1 MLPKLFIM
9 NVNRSTSNIYI
20 AYPWN
25 VQKIN
30 FKITQK
36 TLIFIDFAWIE
47 SFHQGIGSWSWRIN
61 AEKLFIHVVNNNNLL
76 RLYKLIGLFTGYSIY
91 FEDPLRF
98 LRHVIFLCSLSS
110 LRYILFLKFLLSE
123 EKGGPS
129 RSSFSSRSG
138 RVTSTFLRDW
148 ASTTSCRNT
157 THPLTNR
164 FKESAVVLYSNTII
178 NVHGTN
184 SHTWIL

>member
-1 MLPKLFIM
+1 M
-9 NVNRSTSNIYI
+9 NVDRSTSNINI

-30 FKITQK
+30 FKITLK
-36 TLIFIDFAWIE
+36 TLVFIDFAWIE
-47 SFHQGIGSWSWRIN
+47 SFHQGMGSWSWRIN
-61 AEKLFIHVVNNNNLL
+61 AEKLFTHAVNNNNLI
-76 RLYKLIGLFTGYSIY
+76 RLYKLISLFTGYSIY
-91 FEDPLRF
+91 FDDPWRF

-110 LRYILFLKFLLSE
+110 LRYILFLKFLFSE

-157 THPLTNR
+157 THRLTNS
-164 FKESAVVLYSNTII
+164 FKESAVVLTIVHNTII

-184 SHTWIL
+184 SLT